1 MLNVLEQAAC
11 AVEQKNWSLLNQ
23 CLQQLPVKRNIAG
36 ASGGKQQVDP
46 DIDLVLTLA
55 LEILQ
60 TGDFHQRWEVA
71 KVFPRLGSC
80 AIAPLVDILAD
91 EAEEDREL
99 RWFAARILGDFHA
112 PEAITA
118 LVDVLKTNHRE
129 DLTAMAAAALAS
141 LGASSKNATAFRLAI
156 DALTDMLER
165 DETRSLAV
173 KALSHI
179 RHSETITP
187 LLSVIRDK
195 EVAVRTTAIEA
206 LASFHDD
213 RIPPVLL
220 DALKDTAAPV
230 RREATIGLG
239 FRAQLQEELEL
250 VAQLTKQ
257 LWDLNLEVCHAA
269 AIALGRMGTD
279 AAADALF
286 AVLQKGNAPI
296 ALQVQIV
303 RSLSW
308 IETPK
313 ALIYLQEAIAQR
325 HQSQVCIKD
334 AENGRRGDGESVE
347 EDAAT
352 GRRGDA
358 ESVEETFTASP
369 LSLVTASSSHPI
381 PQDSEEIDLVC
392 QEIIAVLGRVE
403 KPDLVTLAAKI
414 LLDALNSNYPTI
426 QHPRLKQALATSLGH
441 LKQPAAVD
449 SLIQM
454 LADED
459 EGVKWHA
466 IAALKKFT
474 GVTPKLE
481 ALVANDNVTPALKQG
496 MAIALENLRF

>member
-23 CLQQLPVKRNIAG
+23 CLQQLPVKRNSAG
-36 ASGGKQQVDP
+36 APGGEQQALP
-46 DIDLVLTLA
+46 DINLLLTLA
-55 LEILQ
+55 LEILE

-71 KVFPRLGSC
+71 KVFPRLGSF
-80 AIAPLVDILAD
+80 AIAPLVAILAD

-99 RWFAARILGDFHA
+99 RWFAARILGDFHN
-112 PEAITA
+112 PEAIAA
-118 LVDVLKTNHRE
+118 LVDVLKTNHSE

-156 DALTDMLER
+156 DALTDMLGR
-165 DETRSLAV
+165 DETRALAV

-286 AVLQKGNAPI
+286 AVLRKGTAPLS
-296 ALQVQIV
+296 LQVQIV
-303 RSLSW
+303 RSLGW

-313 ALIYLQEAIAQR
+313 ALIYLQKAIAQQNR
-325 HQSQVCIKD
+325 SQVSKKD
-334 AENGRRGDGESVE
+334 GSNGRRGDGESFS
-347 EDAAT
+347 T
-352 GRRGDA
+352 
-358 ESVEETFTASP
+358 TFTASP
-369 LSLVTASSSHPI
+369 LSLVTASSSRPM
-381 PQDSEEIDLVC
+381 PNNPEEIDLVC

-403 KPDLVTLAAKI
+403 KPDVVPLAAKI
-414 LLDALNSNYPTI
+414 LLDGLNSNYPTI

-441 LKQPAAVD
+441 LKDPAAID

-454 LADED
+454 LADGD

-466 IAALKKFT
+466 IAALKKFS
-474 GVTPKLE
+474 GVAPKLE
-481 ALVANDNVTPALKQG
+481 ALVANHNLTPALKQG
-496 MAIALENLRF
+496 IAIALENLRF

>member
-23 CLQQLPVKRNIAG
+23 CLEQLPVKRNSAG
-36 ASGGKQQVDP
+36 ASGGQQQADP
-46 DIDLVLTLA
+46 NINLVLTLA

-91 EAEEDREL
+91 SAEEDREL
-99 RWFAARILGDFHA
+99 RWFAARILGDFHH
-112 PEAITA
+112 PDAIAA
-118 LVDVLKTNHRE
+118 LVEVLKTDHSE

-156 DALTDMLER
+156 DALTELLHQD
-165 DETRSLAV
+165 DTRSLAV
-173 KALSHI
+173 RALSHI

-213 RIPPVLL
+213 RILPVLL

-239 FRAQLQEELEL
+239 LRAQLQEQLEL
-250 VAQLTKQ
+250 VAQLTEQ
-257 LWDLNLEVCHAA
+257 LWDFNLEVCNAA

-286 AVLQKGNAPI
+286 SVLRKGTAPLS
-296 ALQVQIV
+296 LQVQVV
-303 RSLSW
+303 RSLGW

-313 ALIYLQEAIAQR
+313 ALIYLQQAIAQR
-325 HQSQVCIKD
+325 NSLQVSRG
-334 AENGRRGDGESVE
+334 AEVLLCRGELLAPDGS
-347 EDAAT
+347 A
-352 GRRGDA
+352 
-358 ESVEETFTASP
+358 
-369 LSLVTASSSHPI
+369 
-381 PQDSEEIDLVC
+381 EIDLVS

-403 KPDLVTLAAKI
+403 KPDVVPLAAKI

-441 LKQPAAVD
+441 LKDPVAID

-454 LADED
+454 LADGD
-459 EGVKWHA
+459 EGIKWHA
-466 IAALKKFT
+466 IAALKKFS
-474 GVTPKLE
+474 GVAPKLE
-481 ALVANDNVTPALKQG
+481 ALVANDNLTPTLKQG
-496 MAIALENLRF
+496 IAIALENFRF

>member
-23 CLQQLPVKRNIAG
+23 CLEQLPVNRNSAG
-36 ASGGKQQVDP
+36 EPGGKQQADP
-46 DIDLVLTLA
+46 NINLVLSLA
-55 LEILQ
+55 LEILE

-71 KVFPRLGSC
+71 KVFPRLGNF

-91 EAEEDREL
+91 SAEEDREL

-112 PEAITA
+112 PEAIAA
-118 LVDVLKTNHRE
+118 LVEVLKTDPSE

-156 DALTDMLER
+156 DALTELLHQED
-165 DETRSLAV
+165 TRSLAV
-173 KALSHI
+173 RALSHI

-187 LLSVIRDK
+187 LLSVIQDK
-195 EVAVRTTAIEA
+195 QVAVRTTAIEA
-206 LASFHDD
+206 LSSFQDE

-239 FRAQLQEELEL
+239 LRPQLQQELAL

-286 AVLQKGNAPI
+286 AVLRKGNAPI
-296 ALQVQIV
+296 SLQVQIV

-308 IETPK
+308 IETPR
-313 ALIYLQEAIAQR
+313 ALSYLQQAIAQR
-325 HQSQVCIKD
+325 NQSQGCIKD
-334 AENGRRGDGESVE
+334 AENGRRGDGES
-347 EDAAT
+347 
-352 GRRGDA
+352 
-358 ESVEETFTASP
+358 FASDFP
-369 LSLVTASSSHPI
+369 PSPSPRVTASSSRPMSH
-381 PQDSEEIDLVC
+381 DSEEIDLVC
-392 QEIIAVLGRVE
+392 QEIIGVLGRVE
-403 KPDLVTLAAKI
+403 KPDVVPLATKI

-441 LKQPAAVD
+441 LKDPAAID

-466 IAALKKFT
+466 IAALKKFP
-474 GVTPKLE
+474 GIAPKLE
-481 ALVANDNVTPALKQG
+481 DLVANDNLTPALKQG
-496 MAIALENLRF
+496 MAIALDNFRF

>member
-23 CLQQLPVKRNIAG
+23 CLQQLPVKRNSAG
-36 ASGGKQQVDP
+36 APGGEQQALP
-46 DIDLVLTLA
+46 DINLLLTLA
-55 LEILQ
+55 LEILE

-71 KVFPRLGSC
+71 KVFPRLGSF

-112 PEAITA
+112 PEAIAA
-118 LVDVLKTNHRE
+118 LVNVLKTDHSE

-156 DALTDMLER
+156 DALTDMLGR
-165 DETRSLAV
+165 DETRALAV

-195 EVAVRTTAIEA
+195 EVAVRTTALEA

-239 FRAQLQEELEL
+239 LRAQLQEELKL
-250 VAQLTKQ
+250 VAQLSEQ
-257 LWDLNLEVCHAA
+257 LWDLNLEVCNAA

-286 AVLQKGNAPI
+286 AVLRKGTAPLS
-296 ALQVQIV
+296 LQVQIV
-303 RSLSW
+303 RSLGW

-313 ALIYLQEAIAQR
+313 SLIYLQQAIAQR
-325 HQSQVCIKD
+325 NGSQD
-334 AENGRRGDGESVE
+334 RRGAGVQGCRGELPTPDVP
-347 EDAAT
+347 
-352 GRRGDA
+352 GD
-358 ESVEETFTASP
+358 
-369 LSLVTASSSHPI
+369 
-381 PQDSEEIDLVC
+381 IDLVC

-403 KPDLVTLAAKI
+403 KPDVVRLAAKI
-414 LLDALNSNYPTI
+414 LLDALNSNYPKI

-441 LKQPAAVD
+441 LKDPAAID

-454 LADED
+454 LADGD

-466 IAALKKFT
+466 IAALKKFS
-474 GVTPKLE
+474 GVAPKLE
-481 ALVANDNVTPALKQG
+481 ALVANHNLTPALKQG
-496 MAIALENLRF
+496 IAIALEHLRF